1 MTFQLDNIEYI
12 GDGLV
17 RPECVLATRAGNLY
31 VSDFRGGVSQISPDG
46 KCTFFGGGTIEGTE
60 QLKPNGICLLPD
72 GSFLVAHLGEA
83 TGGVYHIDRQ
93 SKITPWL
100 LDIAGEPLPPSNFIY
115 LDHQGRYWLTVSTKK
130 VPRAQAYRS
139 DVHDGFIVLI
149 DNKGARIVA
158 DKIGYT
164 NEVYVTPD
172 GSSLYA
178 NATFSRETLH
188 FNITED
194 NQLVDQRVVVK
205 HGFGIYPDG
214 LTMDTEGKLWVTS
227 IVSNSIVRV
236 DPILGKSELMLQDVE
251 AQHLQWV
258 EEAYINNQM
267 GRPHLDNVYSK
278 SLKNI
283 SSLAFGGKNLSTL
296 NLGCL
301 LGNKIATHT
310 STYKGVPPSHWLFDD

>member
-1 MTFQLDNIEYI
+1 M
-12 GDGLV
+12 
-17 RPECVLATRAGNLY
+17 
-31 VSDFRGGVSQISPDG
+31 
-46 KCTFFGGGTIEGTE
+46 
-60 QLKPNGICLLPD
+60 
-72 GSFLVAHLGEA
+72 
-83 TGGVYHIDRQ
+83 
-93 SKITPWL
+93 
-100 LDIAGEPLPPSNFIY
+100 
-115 LDHQGRYWLTVSTKK
+115 
-130 VPRAQAYRS
+130 
-139 DVHDGFIVLI
+139 
-149 DNKGARIVA
+149 
-158 DKIGYT
+158 
-164 NEVYVTPD
+164 
-172 GSSLYA
+172 
-178 NATFSRETLH
+178 
-188 FNITED
+188 
-194 NQLVDQRVVVK
+194 VVK